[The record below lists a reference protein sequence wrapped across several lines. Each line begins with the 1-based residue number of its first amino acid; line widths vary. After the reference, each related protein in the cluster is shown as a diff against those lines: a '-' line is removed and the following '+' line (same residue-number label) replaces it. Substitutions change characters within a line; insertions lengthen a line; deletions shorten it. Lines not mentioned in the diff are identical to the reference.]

1 MALVEVWWH
10 PFSSMAHWWWICS
23 SKCLCKMWEAH
34 SPAFTLSIWFYFYF
48 YFLWDVLNQTK
59 NCSSL
64 IKWLSWLFQVPVA
77 LTSCM
82 DIQRLPCFWYLTM
95 RHKEFCPL
103 FSLNMLVSLFLIF
116 QILFLTSSILAWD
129 LMQTSS
135 WFNSLRREFATLACR
150 ETVKII

>member
-1 MALVEVWWH
+1 MYWVGVVKEENRTSAASDLTSEFWHTIVW
-10 PFSSMAHWWWICS
+10 FFCR
-23 SKCLCKMWEAH
+23 
-34 SPAFTLSIWFYFYF
+34 TYFYMGMVL
-48 YFLWDVLNQTK
+48 YSTFLELWQLPLWKV
-59 NCSSL
+59 S
-64 IKWLSWLFQVPVA
+64 VA

-82 DIQRLPCFWYLTM
+82 DIQRLPCFWFLTM

-129 LMQTSS
+129 LMQTCS